1 MKRYRVIIER
11 SAQVD
16 IEGSYQWGVAHFGK
30 HQADEWLRHLRRSC
44 RRLATLPERCPIAP
58 EDDEFFETIRHLI
71 TGRYRV
77 LFTVTG
83 NTVHILHLRGAYV
96 EKVPKAIDGT

>member
-30 HQADEWLRHLRRSC
+30 QRADEWVRHLRRSC
-44 RRLATLPERCPIAP
+44 RQLAKLPERCPIAP

-71 TGRYRV
+71 TGRYRL
-77 LFTVTG
+77 LFTVIG
-83 NTVHILHLRGAYV
+83 NTVHILHLRGAYI
-96 EKVPKAIDGT
+96 EKGPKAIDET